1 MTVVTSI
8 TEIEENLQLFEDY
21 LCEGTDEEQL
31 FCSELIRKGSCF
43 IAYEIEN
50 ELRFSPSRYIGYS
63 KNTIHSHIQREK
75 DGKETNPAI
84 TKVLGK
90 LTQSDN
96 LEKKYLKYCSDLG
109 VSPFNKKRKFW
120 SLSLE
125 GTDFTN
131 NKISDEGFPEGKIV
145 ERKHTARERNAA
157 LVKSAKD
164 AYKKS
169 NKRLSC
175 EACNFDFEKV
185 YGERGSDY
193 IEAHHIVPV
202 SEMESSQKTKI
213 TDIAMVCSNCH
224 RILHRSRPWLT
235 VGQLKALI
243 TKKPNKSH

>member
-50 ELRFSPSRYIGYS
+50 EFRFSPSRYIGYS
-63 KNTIHSHIQREK
+63 KNTIHAHIQRER

-84 TKVLGK
+84 IKVLGK
-90 LTQSDN
+90 LIQNDN
-96 LEKKYLKYCSDLG
+96 LEEKYLKYCSDLG

-125 GTDFTN
+125 GKDFIS

-164 AYKKS
+164 AYKKT
-169 NKRLSC
+169 NKHLCC
-175 EACNFDFEKV
+175 EACNFDFEKT
-185 YGERGSDY
+185 YGERGSNY

-202 SEMESSQKTKI
+202 SEMQASQKTKI

-235 VGQLKALI
+235 VSELKSLI
-243 TKKPNKSH
+243 SKKT